1 MLPFP
6 MLQLDYVKLYD
17 NTEIYLVEEE
27 SARALA
33 LQSQL
38 GPYVDE
44 TLEELKETD
53 QRQYNQLNDHEHRIT
68 QLEAKCKERD
78 DT

>member
-1 MLPFP
+1 M
-6 MLQLDYVKLYD
+6 DRNKSRYK
-17 NTEIYLVEEE
+17 
-27 SARALA
+27 
-33 LQSQL
+33 
-38 GPYVDE
+38 E
-44 TLEELKETD
+44 TLEELKDTD

>member
-1 MLPFP
+1 MNNTNDKELV
-6 MLQLDYVKLYD
+6 LQAMREY
-17 NTEIYLVEEE
+17 
-27 SARALA
+27 
-33 LQSQL
+33 
-38 GPYVDE
+38 G
-44 TLEELKETD
+44 